1 MMESTEFNKQVCKDL
16 GVKVEAAV
24 KEALKDSGFDVALG
38 SGSYSDAEFGMKLKF
53 TFTDGETQ
61 AHIDYREFA
70 KLPYTHFPPDML
82 DATFDYGQFGKITVI
97 GWKPNRPKMDILFV
111 NKRGVEKL
119 APSDQVIRCYENAFG
134 KYIKPDMET
143 ESPVEMEV
151 TYGKALK

>member
-1 MMESTEFNKQVCKDL
+1 MMESTEFNKKVCKEL

-38 SGSYSDAEFGMKLKF
+38 RGTYSGAEFAMKLKF

-70 KLPYTHFPPDML
+70 KLPYTDFPPDML
-82 DATFDYGQFGKITVI
+82 DATFQYGGFGKITVI
-97 GWKPNRPKMDILFV
+97 GWLPNRRKMDILFV
-111 NKRGVEKL
+111 NEIGVEKI
-119 APSDQVIRCYENAFG
+119 APSDQVIRCYEEAFG
-134 KYIKPDMET
+134 KYIKPSMET
-143 ESPVEMEV
+143 ELPMEMEG